1 MNFERTPYGVL
12 IGETYL
18 SPCQALDLLQWLA
31 EQRDA
36 LQRAHPEQFRV
47 FIERQFPTSQRQQP
61 EWSQADEEEMKSE
74 DEQIA
79 CFDL

>member
-1 MNFERTPYGVL
+1 MNFERTPYSVL

-18 SPCQALDLLQWLA
+18 SPCQALDLLQWLE

-36 LQRAHPEQFRV
+36 LQRTNQEQSRIS
-47 FIERQFPTSQRQQP
+47 IERQVPVEQWQQP

>member
-1 MNFERTPYGVL
+1 MNFERTRYGVL
-12 IGETYL
+12 IDEKYL
-18 SPCQALDLLQWLA
+18 FPCEALDLLQWLA

-36 LQRAHPEQFRV
+36 LQRANQEQFRV
-47 FIERQFPTSQRQQP
+47 FIGRQFPASQRQQP

>member
-1 MNFERTPYGVL
+1 MNFERTRYGVL
-12 IGETYL
+12 IDEKYL
-18 SPCQALDLLQWLA
+18 FPCEALDLLQWLA

-36 LQRAHPEQFRV
+36 LQQAQQAQFRV
-47 FIERQFPTSQRQQP
+47 FIERQFPAEQRQQP